1 MIVQAAARWLG
12 RPLRTTLL
20 LGREELPAHDV
31 RHDAPEKRSDM
42 AGAGELAAEAD
53 ERAEDVGDGGQISVG
68 HAEDDASEA
77 GSRTHAAP
85 L

>member
-1 MIVQAAARWLG
+1 
-12 RPLRTTLL
+12 
-20 LGREELPAHDV
+20 
-31 RHDAPEKRSDM
+31 M